1 MANEVTIY
9 VLCVLLLLFNNFIS
23 ADTRYLLGFILI
35 GICFAYVVYNTIV
48 IVVYSLRLFWV
59 YLKRIY
65 VLCNRSRIRK
75 EVIHTVKKLNI
86 DT

>member
-9 VLCVLLLLFNNFIS
+9 VLCVLLLVFNNFIS

-48 IVVYSLRLFWV
+48 IVVYSLRILWV
-59 YLKRIY
+59 YLRRIY
-65 VLCNRSRIRK
+65 VLCHRKRLRK
-75 EVIHTVKKLNI
+75 EVLHITKKLN
-86 DT
+86 